1 MKKCFNFKN
10 TFLTICLSCFF
21 AGFSYAQSP
30 LLKTGIKFEEIGK
43 MKTRKASDI
52 KSSYL
57 SIGCEVLDRDF
68 ANYDNYKEYLGNL
81 GVKHARFQ
89 SGWAKTE
96 KQKGV
101 YDFSWLDKVIDD
113 CRLRGIQPWVNTVY
127 GNPIYEGGGDI
138 QSSSKLPYT
147 EEALR
152 AWDEYVRRLI
162 VHFRDRV
169 FEWEIWNEINH
180 RNNTSSPQQY
190 AEFYIRTAQIIREVQ
205 PEGKIIALALAGSG
219 DIKFA
224 KGFLDY
230 LKEKGK
236 IDLIDCV
243 SYHDYPTNP
252 DTGFEKSKALIDLIH
267 SYDGNILVFQ
277 GETGCPSTKGS
288 SGALSGYP
296 YTELSQS
303 KWDLRRTLAHIG
315 RGIPF
320 SLFTLSEF
328 NYPGNRLNTKGLLK
342 INNDLSI
349 SYAKQS
355 YLGYQ
360 NLTSIFDSTV
370 IAIPNK
376 DFDMETD
383 SVSSIYAFTDN
394 KGKLAVITYWY
405 SGNIPSERLTTGNAV
420 IKLKSVNFKFPVL
433 VDVRTGLV
441 YKVPKSASVWQ
452 GDHSEYHVPIYD
464 SPLLICD
471 KKFLKKK
478 GLLRSRTFLSFL

>member
-1 MKKCFNFKN
+1 MKEYFNFRNIFCKYMIIG
-10 TFLTICLSCFF
+10 LLCLFT
-21 AGFSYAQSP
+21 GPSYAQDP
-30 LLKTGIKFEEIGK
+30 IQKTEIKFEEIGK

-52 KSSYL
+52 TSSYL

-68 ANYDNYKEYLGNL
+68 ANYASYKEYLGNL

-101 YDFSWLDKVIDD
+101 YDFSWLDKIIDD
-113 CRLRGIQPWVNTVY
+113 CRSRSIQPWMNTVY
-127 GNPIYEGGGDI
+127 GNPLYDGGGDI
-138 QSSSKLPYT
+138 QSSSKLPDT
-147 EEALR
+147 EEALQ
-152 AWDEYVRRLI
+152 AWDAYIHNLVT
-162 VHFRDRV
+162 HFRDRI

-180 RNNTSSPQQY
+180 RNKTSSPQQY

-230 LKEKGK
+230 LKEKERL
-236 IDLIDCV
+236 DLIDCV

-252 DTGFEKSKALIDLIH
+252 DMGFEKSKTLINLVH

-303 KWDLRRTLAHIG
+303 KWNLRRTLAHIG
-315 RGIPF
+315 RGIQF

-328 NYPGNRLNTKGLLK
+328 NYPGDRLNTKGLLK
-342 INNDLSI
+342 INKDLSI
-349 SYAKQS
+349 GYAKQS
-355 YLGYQ
+355 YFGYQ
-360 NLTSIFDSTV
+360 NLTSIFDSTIV
-370 IAIPNK
+370 AIPNK
-376 DFDMETD
+376 DFDIETD
-383 SVSSIYAFTDN
+383 SIFSIYAFSDN
-394 KGKLAVITYWY
+394 KGKLAVVTYWY
-405 SGNIPSERLTTGNAV
+405 SGSTPSERLTTENAV
-420 IKLKSVNFKFPVL
+420 VKLKSINFKFPVL

-441 YKVPKSASVWQ
+441 YKIPKSALIWQ
-452 GDHSEYHVPIYD
+452 GDHYECHVPIYD

-478 GLLRSRTFLSFL
+478 GLL